1 MKCTKE
7 QGMEL
12 AKANHRNFIRTRYDN
27 LLPWM
32 KRKILLV
39 TNHLLKDPDFSLL
52 LCTDEIDIITRNA
65 EPYDK
70 FNHENRDANAESY
83 DNLQRELDK
92 LGKKEC
98 DIMAITYINYFLFED
113 IFEFAFVFH
122 KEKFED
128 LIPMI
133 KNKLDLNKYDDFK
146 FKCTVHNFKED

>member
-52 LCTDEIDIITRNA
+52 LCTDEIDIITP
-65 EPYDK
+65 EID
-70 FNHENRDANAESY
+70 
-83 DNLQRELDK
+83 DNYNIRS
-92 LGKKEC
+92 
-98 DIMAITYINYFLFED
+98 FL
-113 IFEFAFVFH
+113 
-122 KEKFED
+122 
-128 LIPMI
+128 
-133 KNKLDLNKYDDFK
+133 
-146 FKCTVHNFKED
+146 